1 MSDPTISDQELEAA
15 CLALGNGALIG
26 LPTETVYGL
35 AADATNARAVIAIYE
50 AKGRP
55 RFNPLISHVASL
67 EAAMQQGAFSPLA
80 QRLAMAFWPGP
91 LTLVVPRQRDASV
104 CDLACAGLDTIALR
118 VPNHSVALALLRA
131 YARPL
136 CAPSANMSGRP
147 SPTTAAH
154 VREEMGEK
162 AQLVLDGGPCVVG
175 LESAVVAVSGNQATL
190 LRQGGLS
197 RGEIEAICGP
207 LLVPGHADLAA
218 PASPGMVLRHY
229 APKAPVVINQLST
242 PTSGIMIG
250 FGEVQGDPAFNLSR
264 AGDVGQAAANLFAYL
279 RAADAKGP
287 KVIAIAPIPDHGLG
301 EAINDRLA
309 RAADGQKSRTS

>member
-1 MSDPTISDQELEAA
+1 MTPPTATPDSISAA
-15 CLALGNGALIG
+15 CDALGQGVLIG

-35 AADATNARAVIAIYE
+35 AADATNALAIARIYE

-67 EAAMQQGAFSPLA
+67 DAAMQQGMFSPLA
-80 QRLAMAFWPGP
+80 QRLANAFWPGP

-104 CDLACAGLDTIALR
+104 CDLACAGLATIALR
-118 VPNHSVALALLRA
+118 VPNHPVALSLLRA

-136 CAPSANMSGRP
+136 AAPSANISGRP

-154 VREEMGEK
+154 VREEMGDK
-162 AQLVLDGGPCVVG
+162 VGVVLDGGPCTVG
-175 LESAVVAVSGNQATL
+175 LESAVVAVSGDQATL

-207 LLVPGHADLAA
+207 LLMPGQADFSA

-229 APKAPVVINQLST
+229 APKAPVMINQLNAL
-242 PTSGIMIG
+242 PQGIMIG
-250 FGEVQGDPAFNLSR
+250 FGAVQDDPAFNLSPS
-264 AGDVGQAAANLFAYL
+264 GDLHEAAANLFAYL
-279 RAADAKGP
+279 RAADAQSP
-287 KVIAIAPIPDHGLG
+287 SVIAVAPVPETGLG
-301 EAINDRLA
+301 EAINDRLV
-309 RAADGQKSRTS
+309 RAAKR